1 MSRNLN
7 PMINTIFTHCF
18 AALILAAR
26 LRQLI
31 MRYVETIDNA
41 AVITA
46 VSNPPASNSPAILLQ
61 RNIVGARGARGAR
74 SLIRLRIQP
83 YVRTSPTE
91 NAPTAVSNSTNTPT
105 EPVANSVSSSLP
117 NVLPSLVP
125 QSSSPQRIGVFTRR
139 MTRLQNQHESN
150 ERDRS

>member
-1 MSRNLN
+1 MSRDLN

-46 VSNPPASNSPAILLQ
+46 VSNPPASNSPAILLR
-61 RNIVGARGARGAR
+61 RNIVGARGAR
-74 SLIRLRIQP
+74 SLIRWRIQP
-83 YVRTSPTE
+83 YVRPTE
-91 NAPTAVSNSTNTPT
+91 HAPTAVSNPTNTPT
-105 EPVANSVSSSLP
+105 EPVANSVLSSLP
-117 NVLPSLVP
+117 NDLPSLVP
-125 QSSSPQRIGVFTRR
+125 QSSSPQRIGVVTRR
-139 MTRLQNQHESN
+139 MTRLQNQQESN
-150 ERDRS
+150 EMDRS